1 MGLHSQSK
9 GKGKMSG
16 DKMTRARV
24 AFALLCGLA
33 VCCSVMY
40 ITADAGDNVEG
51 EAVLAPAK
59 SVYGIGGPTSVDSTD
74 VQKAGTIFTNTPDG
88 RMRLTDYLTNVEK
101 EIAAEEAARKRD
113 VAAVRAQMDRNFAFN
128 QAARKKLKRALLHK
142 MAVNAKKAKD
152 DLARAVRFVQG
163 RFHRAAA
170 LANRRNRANIHRSK
184 LIRAR
189 VARDKAHAAHQ
200 LRIAVKAQQR
210 SMAAYKSAINAR
222 IAQTNKHVAVNAAQ
236 IKEDAK
242 AARKALEGAVNKFDK
257 KVANARAEAAK
268 GRSKL
273 AAQLA
278 AQDKATRQWANN
290 KLKIVVAKTAAH
302 FRRVRAKM
310 AADRHHADMALKSAT
325 SRMTASLNAAKALN
339 DANFAKTVKN
349 IAAAKAEAKARVASA
364 RTEFKTKINLLRATV
379 KQQVAKTNARIT
391 QLSGVVSKNK
401 LEQAKVNANMRA
413 ETDRMI
419 KIGNKRYKEHL
430 KKDAELKN
438 LINANKAATDARL
451 KAMADHYSTEL
462 DKVRATM
469 KKNRAH
475 ASHMLA
481 KETGK
486 LYAAIAKGQKAQM
499 KINGKLATQTR
510 NARLDIQD
518 ELRSAKDDFSKR
530 MAALHGNIVKN
541 DKKFEGKMDKL
552 AGVVR
557 ANAVRNAKGRS
568 QLAAIMK
575 ANKMELKAAV
585 AGAVH
590 KGEVRM
596 MKAEMKLKDMNKK
609 TKASLNMRITSEV
622 SKLAKDSAA
631 QIENLRLSSAK
642 ARGEMRRELLYA
654 VRSAAAEAKKNLA
667 AAVKVAKV
675 AFSHAN
681 AQERKAA
688 SKNAA
693 GRAALARSIA
703 RNKKSA
709 KHQLSDAVS
718 SMNRSLLALKVETAK
733 KIKKSNHKVTAYA
746 DALAKEAK
754 DVDAAMKANMN
765 ALTAKVSAARRS
777 AKSAINAANAKSAAG
792 FRAAL
797 KSVNGALVAARHRAS
812 NKFGKLYR
820 NMAKQRASA
829 DSALSGAVKNINDG
843 IAKQAALAD
852 SRFSK
857 TVKNIAAARKTFAT
871 SIARTVASVKDQET
885 RLSGEIAVVSGEVA
899 RNRAIQ
905 LRVNRRTNAELAR
918 ITKLSNLRHS
928 ASIRARGKLRALLDE
943 NKRAAS
949 EEVNALNKLFVG
961 KLAKIRRRAASDRIE
976 AARDLSKASQ
986 RLYAKLANIQLKAAY
1001 ENKSNAAAIAS
1012 YGKKSAAAVRT
1023 AKTSL
1028 NARLN
1033 TLGNIIAA
1041 NSRKVEAGF
1050 EVLTGVIR
1058 SHKSAGKL
1066 DRKLIREQTKSMG
1079 QDMQKAISRA
1089 IMIGEAKARRV
1100 ADRARGNLAREKRAM
1115 LVEISERVENAADN
1129 LFKTIQGSHKQIADN
1144 YLSLKAYAVTAG
1156 DKLKEYVIKG
1166 KGKNLSSLG
1175 DLLSTVAGLSHVK
1188 AVKAEG
1194 VGAGASKIP
1203 AIFTA
1208 KNIKVDNSV
1217 NKING
1222 LVNEYSGVTNAV
1234 RARWPM
1240 GLGKYLLLKL
1250 EESMLGK
1257 GALQVDKVSN
1267 HAGNF
1272 VFLNGRAV
1280 GLSNKLND
1288 FESLAV
1294 RMGHYEATLAKLT
1307 ASLAGKKHSPAG
1319 KKPFAVSPPEWPGN

>member
-1 MGLHSQSK
+1 MGDTLFTSIK
-9 GKGKMSG
+9 IGKMAGKSN
-16 DKMTRARV
+16 V
-24 AFALLCGLA
+24 AVTLLCGLA
-33 VCCSVMY
+33 ICCSVMY
-40 ITADAGDNVEG
+40 FTAEDEY
-51 EAVLAPAK
+51 VLASAPAK

-74 VQKAGTIFTNTPDG
+74 VQKAGTVFTNTPDG

-128 QAARKKLKRALLHK
+128 QAARKKLKKALLHK

-152 DLARAVRFVQG
+152 DLARAMRFVQG

-170 LANRRNRANIHRSK
+170 LANRRNRANIRRSK

-290 KLKIVVAKTAAH
+290 KLKVVVAKTAAH

-310 AADRHHADMALKSAT
+310 AADRHHADIALKSAT

-339 DANFAKTVKN
+339 DRNFAKTVKD
-349 IAAAKAEAKARVASA
+349 IAAAKAEAKSRVAA
-364 RTEFKTKINLLRATV
+364 AKTEFKTKINLLRATV

-391 QLSGVVSKNK
+391 QLTGTVNKNK
-401 LEQAKVNANMRA
+401 LEQAKVNANVRA
-413 ETDRMI
+413 ETNRMI
-419 KIGNKRYKEHL
+419 KVGNKRYQEHG
-430 KKDAELKN
+430 
-438 LINANKAATDARL
+438 
-451 KAMADHYSTEL
+451 
-462 DKVRATM
+462 

-486 LYAAIAKGQKAQM
+486 LYAAIAKSEKAQM
-499 KINGKLATQTR
+499 KINGKLAAQTR
-510 NARLDIQD
+510 NARLDIAD
-518 ELRSAKDDFSKR
+518 ELRAAKSDFSKR
-530 MAALHGNIVKN
+530 MAALHGNIVRN

-557 ANAVRNAKGRS
+557 ANAVKNARGRS
-568 QLAAIMK
+568 QLAAVMK

-585 AGAVH
+585 QGAVH

-596 MKAEMKLKDMNKK
+596 MKAEQKLKDMNKK
-609 TKASLNMRITSEV
+609 TKSSLNMRITSEV
-622 SKLAKDSAA
+622 SKLAKESAS
-631 QIENLRLSSAK
+631 QIENLRLSSKA

-654 VRSAAAEAKKNLA
+654 VRSAAAEAKKNLV
-667 AAVKVAKV
+667 AAVKMAKKS
-675 AFSHAN
+675 FSAAN
-681 AQERKAA
+681 AKERAA
-688 SKNAA
+688 ARKNAA
-693 GRAALARSIA
+693 GRAAIA
-703 RNKKSA
+703 RAIASSKRAA
-709 KHQLSDAVS
+709 KRQLNDAVGA
-718 SMNRSLLALKVETAK
+718 MNRSLLALKTETAK
-733 KIKKSNHKVTAYA
+733 KIKKTNHKVTAYA
-746 DALAKEAK
+746 GALAKEAK

-765 ALTAKVSAARRS
+765 SLTAKINAARRS
-777 AKSAINAANAKSAAG
+777 AASATRAANAKSAAG
-792 FRAAL
+792 FRSAL
-797 KSVNGALVAARHRAS
+797 KSVASAMGAAQRRAS
-812 NKFGKLYR
+812 RKFGQLYR
-820 NMAKQRASA
+820 NMAANRARA
-829 DSALSGAVKNINDG
+829 DSALAASVKNINDG

-857 TVKNIAAARKTFAT
+857 TVRNIAAARAQAAKQVSDARKTFAT
-871 SIARTVASVKDQET
+871 SIATTVSAVKDQES

-899 RNRAIQ
+899 RNRAVQ
-905 LRVNRRTNAELAR
+905 LRVNRRTDAELKR
-918 ITKLSNLRHS
+918 ITKLSNDRHS

-949 EEVNALNKLFVG
+949 EEVGALNKLFVG
-961 KLAKIRRRAASDRIE
+961 KLNKIRRRAAKDRVE

-986 RLYAKLANIQLKAAY
+986 RLYSKLAGIQLRAAYQNKAAT
-1001 ENKSNAAAIAS
+1001 AAIAS
-1012 YGKKSAAAVRT
+1012 YGKKSAAAIRT

-1033 TLGNIIAA
+1033 TLGNVIAA

-1058 SHKSAGKL
+1058 SHKAAGKL
-1066 DRKLIREQTKSMG
+1066 DRKLIREQTKAMG

-1089 IMIGEAKARRV
+1089 IQIGEAKARRV

-1115 LVEISERVENAADN
+1115 LIEISERVENAADN
-1129 LFKTIQGSHKQIADN
+1129 LFKTIQGNHKKIADN

-1156 DKLKEYVIKG
+1156 HKIKKYTAAG

-1175 DLLSTVAGLSHVK
+1175 DMLTTINGLSAVK
-1188 AVKAEG
+1188 AQKAEG
-1194 VGAGASKIP
+1194 VGAGSSKIP
-1203 AIFTA
+1203 SIFTSR
-1208 KNIKVDNSV
+1208 NIKVSNSV

-1222 LVNEYSGVTNAV
+1222 LVNEYTKVTNAV

-1240 GLGKYLLLKL
+1240 GLGKYLLLKC
-1250 EESMLGK
+1250 EQSMLAK
-1257 GALQVDKVSN
+1257 GVLQVDKVSN

-1272 VFLNGRAV
+1272 VFVNGRAV

-1307 ASLAGKKHSPAG
+1307 AALAGKGRNPA
-1319 KKPFAVSPPEWPGN
+1319 KKRVYVKPPEWPGN

>member
-1 MGLHSQSK
+1 MLR
-9 GKGKMSG
+9 
-16 DKMTRARV
+16 D
-24 AFALLCGLA
+24 AL
-33 VCCSVMY
+33 
-40 ITADAGDNVEG
+40 
-51 EAVLAPAK
+51 
-59 SVYGIGGPTSVDSTD
+59 
-74 VQKAGTIFTNTPDG
+74 
-88 RMRLTDYLTNVEK
+88 
-101 EIAAEEAARKRD
+101 
-113 VAAVRAQMDRNFAFN
+113 
-128 QAARKKLKRALLHK
+128 
-142 MAVNAKKAKD
+142 
-152 DLARAVRFVQG
+152 
-163 RFHRAAA
+163 
-170 LANRRNRANIHRSK
+170 
-184 LIRAR
+184 
-189 VARDKAHAAHQ
+189 
-200 LRIAVKAQQR
+200 
-210 SMAAYKSAINAR
+210 
-222 IAQTNKHVAVNAAQ
+222 
-236 IKEDAK
+236 
-242 AARKALEGAVNKFDK
+242 
-257 KVANARAEAAK
+257 
-268 GRSKL
+268 
-273 AAQLA
+273 
-278 AQDKATRQWANN
+278 
-290 KLKIVVAKTAAH
+290 
-302 FRRVRAKM
+302 
-310 AADRHHADMALKSAT
+310 
-325 SRMTASLNAAKALN
+325 
-339 DANFAKTVKN
+339 
-349 IAAAKAEAKARVASA
+349 
-364 RTEFKTKINLLRATV
+364 
-379 KQQVAKTNARIT
+379 
-391 QLSGVVSKNK
+391 
-401 LEQAKVNANMRA
+401 
-413 ETDRMI
+413 
-419 KIGNKRYKEHL
+419 
-430 KKDAELKN
+430 
-438 LINANKAATDARL
+438 
-451 KAMADHYSTEL
+451 
-462 DKVRATM
+462 
-469 KKNRAH
+469 
-475 ASHMLA
+475 
-481 KETGK
+481 
-486 LYAAIAKGQKAQM
+486 
-499 KINGKLATQTR
+499 
-510 NARLDIQD
+510 
-518 ELRSAKDDFSKR
+518 
-530 MAALHGNIVKN
+530 
-541 DKKFEGKMDKL
+541 
-552 AGVVR
+552 
-557 ANAVRNAKGRS
+557 
-568 QLAAIMK
+568 
-575 ANKMELKAAV
+575 
-585 AGAVH
+585 
-590 KGEVRM
+590 
-596 MKAEMKLKDMNKK
+596 
-609 TKASLNMRITSEV
+609 
-622 SKLAKDSAA
+622 
-631 QIENLRLSSAK
+631 
-642 ARGEMRRELLYA
+642 
-654 VRSAAAEAKKNLA
+654 
-667 AAVKVAKV
+667 V

-703 RNKKSA
+703 RNKKAA
-709 KHQLSDAVS
+709 KRQLKDAVGT
-718 SMNRSLLALKVETAK
+718 MNRSLLALKVETAK

-857 TVKNIAAARKTFAT
+857 TVKNIAAARAQSSKQVSDARKTFAT

-949 EEVNALNKLFVG
+949 EEVNALNKLFVN
-961 KLAKIRRRAASDRIE
+961 KLSKIRRRAATDRIE

-1001 ENKSNAAAIAS
+1001 GN
-1012 YGKKSAAAVRT
+1012 KSAAAIRT

-1033 TLGNIIAA
+1033 TLGNVIAA

-1156 DKLKEYVIKG
+1156 DKLKEYVIKS
-1166 KGKNLSSLG
+1166 KGKNLSSLR

-1194 VGAGASKIP
+1194 VGAGASKVP